1 MASAAI
7 FPSLRRRSPS
17 LEAFLAPVD
26 LSSEALLDTLC
37 AVSREL
43 VSSFSVD
50 NKLVP
55 FFQGKNSRSLIRK
68 IQVFSV
74 LLDSFCEV
82 GLSRMPSGVFSCFKE
97 LYLVLYRSKILLD
110 YVKGSNVKEQ
120 VELLR
125 KQSRK
130 SKLLIDKNDDLLRMK
145 FYTFLNEL
153 ENGKVP
159 DKNQMY
165 SFFVE
170 KLAIRDVKSIRFEIE
185 FLEERI
191 VNCEGDIEPTASVLN
206 GFVALT
212 RYCRFLLFRFEDE
225 EDELGRWRHKKTKKV
240 MITQE
245 IADTFI
251 TIPKDFYCS
260 ISLDLMRDPVIVSTG
275 QTYDRVSISRWMEE
289 GHNTCP
295 KTGQM
300 LIRSQLVP
308 NRALRSLIMQWCL
321 ANGIPY
327 DPPENVDSSPES
339 HTAALPSKAAME
351 ATKATADLL
360 VEQLANGT
368 EKGKTLAAREIR
380 LLAKSGRENRACI
393 AEAGAIPLLKT
404 LLSSSDALAQENSVT
419 AMLNLSIYDK
429 NKCRI
434 MDVEGCLRSIVGVLR
449 SGHTTEARENAAAT
463 LFSLSAIHD
472 YKKQIAEEDGAV
484 EALAGLL
491 KEGTPRGKKDAVT
504 ALFNLSTHSENCV
517 RMIES
522 GAVTALVGALEREGV
537 FEEAAGALALIVR
550 QPVGAEAVGNEEM
563 AVAGL
568 IGMMRCGTPKG
579 KENAVAALLE
589 LCRNGGAVATE
600 RVLKVPAL
608 AGVLQSLVFT
618 GTKRARRKAAS
629 LVRVFQRREYPSLH
643 YGGMGVGYGNSTSVR
658 DTGFAGDVAVS
669 ISVPVTK
676 DKKFHKSTGS
686 NARRRAKFSSP
697 SDNLG
702 TIQEKCAFWALN
714 LEERNATSEKK
725 SSSECKIRSLQEMK
739 KARTKLQMMA
749 KEKTIVV
756 EDKTVFDSFA
766 VVKTSFDPR
775 KDFRDSM
782 VEMITEKGI
791 RSPKEL
797 EELLACYLT
806 LNCNEY
812 HDLIIK
818 IFR

>member
-7 FPSLRRRSPS
+7 FSSLRRRRSPS
-17 LEAFLAPVD
+17 VEAFLVPVD
-26 LSSEALLDTLC
+26 LSREALLDTLC

-43 VSSFSVD
+43 VSTFSVD
-50 NKLVP
+50 NKIVP
-55 FFQGKNSRSLIRK
+55 FFHGNNSRSLIRK

-82 GLSRMPSGVFSCFKE
+82 GLSRMPSRVFICFKE

-110 YVKGSNVKEQ
+110 YVKGSSKLWLLIQNRSISGHFHDLNQEILIILDVLPSSEIYVSQDVKEQ
-120 VELLR
+120 LELLR

-130 SKLLIDKNDDLLRMK
+130 SKLLIDKDDDLLRMK
-145 FYTFLNEL
+145 FYNFLNEL

-159 DKNQMY
+159 DQNEIY

-185 FLEERI
+185 FLEEQI
-191 VNCEGDIEPTASVLN
+191 VNCDGDIEPTASVLN

-225 EDELGRWRHKKTKKV
+225 EGELGKWRHRKTKKV

-251 TIPKDFYCS
+251 TIPKDFCCP
-260 ISLDLMRDPVIVSTG
+260 ISLDLMRDPVILSTG
-275 QTYDRVSISRWMEE
+275 QTYDRVSISRWMDE
-289 GHNTCP
+289 GHGTCP

-300 LIRSQLVP
+300 LVHSLLVP
-308 NRALRSLIMQWCL
+308 NRALRNLIMQWCL

-327 DPPENVDSSPES
+327 DPPESVDSSSES
-339 HTAALPSKAAME
+339 YTAALPSKAAME

-360 VEQLANGT
+360 VERLASGT
-368 EKGKTLAAREIR
+368 EKAKTVAAREIR

-393 AEAGAIPLLKT
+393 AEAGAIPCLKS

-463 LFSLSAIHD
+463 LFSLSAVHD
-472 YKKQIAEEDGAV
+472 YKKQIAGEDGAV
-484 EALAGLL
+484 EALARLL
-491 KEGTPRGKKDAVT
+491 KEGTPRGQKDAVT

-522 GAVTALVGALEREGV
+522 GAITALVGALGREREGV

-568 IGMMRCGTPKG
+568 IGMMQCGTPRG

-589 LCRNGGAVATE
+589 LCRSGGAVATE
-600 RVLKVPAL
+600 RVLKAPAL
-608 AGVLQSLVFT
+608 AGLLQSLLFT

-629 LVRVFQRREYPSLH
+629 LARVFQRCEYASLH
-643 YGGMGVGYGNSTSVR
+643 YGGMGVGYGNSSEVRDTGFGGMGVGYGNSTAVR

-669 ISVPVTK
+669 ISVPV
-676 DKKFHKSTGS
+676 
-686 NARRRAKFSSP
+686 
-697 SDNLG
+697 
-702 TIQEKCAFWALN
+702 
-714 LEERNATSEKK
+714 
-725 SSSECKIRSLQEMK
+725 
-739 KARTKLQMMA
+739 
-749 KEKTIVV
+749 V
-756 EDKTVFDSFA
+756 
-766 VVKTSFDPR
+766 
-775 KDFRDSM
+775 
-782 VEMITEKGI
+782 
-791 RSPKEL
+791 
-797 EELLACYLT
+797 
-806 LNCNEY
+806 
-812 HDLIIK
+812 
-818 IFR
+818 